1 MDVAAGS
8 AIKCGI
14 CFYATAALGGQHLHS
29 NTDYYCACRHMCIIM
44 YGDFISCDQTV
55 VVYILACTVVHKPS
69 YMVLVY
75 ADVSAPS
82 DRHLVGFHLGGGGR
96 GGLGAFVVLVCYVL
110 SLSPEFFVCHNIDGR
125 YIAFPNIG
133 LCYTIISR

>member
-82 DRHLVGFHLGGGGR
+82 DRHLVGFHLGGGG
-96 GGLGAFVVLVCYVL
+96 GEGWGHSWCSYVMC
-110 SLSPEFFVCHNIDGR
+110 SASPLNF
-125 YIAFPNIG
+125 
-133 LCYTIISR
+133 LCATI